1 MYVDTSVVGGYFD
14 DEFEFWTKIFFESVK
29 KGEFTIVISELLT
42 QELRLAPHNIG
53 TLLEML
59 PEESKLYIEFDK
71 EAEKLARSYINNGI
85 VGIKSLTDCR
95 HIASATVNEI
105 EILTSWNFKHI
116 VNLNK
121 IHLYNGVNLQ
131 NGYRTIEIRTPRELV
146 NYEN

>member
-1 MYVDTSVVGGYFD
+1 MARNVYVDTSVVGGYFD

-71 EAEKLARSYINNGI
+71 EAEKLATSYINN
-85 VGIKSLTDCR
+85 
-95 HIASATVNEI
+95 
-105 EILTSWNFKHI
+105 
-116 VNLNK
+116 
-121 IHLYNGVNLQ
+121 
-131 NGYRTIEIRTPRELV
+131 
-146 NYEN
+146 